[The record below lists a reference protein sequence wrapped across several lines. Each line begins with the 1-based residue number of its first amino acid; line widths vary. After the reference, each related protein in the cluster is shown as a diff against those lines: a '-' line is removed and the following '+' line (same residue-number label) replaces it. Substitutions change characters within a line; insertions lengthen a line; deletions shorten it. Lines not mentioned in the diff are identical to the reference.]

1 MFENAPCR
9 EEIDFLI
16 NGDALRNTLQYVL
29 DQAKA
34 WN

>member
-1 MFENAPCR
+1 MFENAPSQ

-16 NGDALRNTLQYVL
+16 NGDALRNTFQYVL

-34 WN
+34 GD